1 MEIRLL
7 QFLQDHVARTMR
19 IKRGDRVK
27 LTERGARI
35 NTRTYFPRAK
45 RVDWHARRGTAHRV
59 GRIWIYIRW
68 DGRAS
73 IDYQQACLIEIAN
86 DEAPAA

>member
-1 MEIRLL
+1 
-7 QFLQDHVARTMR
+7 MR

-35 NTRTYFPRAK
+35 NTQTYFPRAK
-45 RVDWHARRGTAHRV
+45 RVDWFARRGTAHRV

-73 IDYQQACLIEIAN
+73 IDYQQACLIELAN